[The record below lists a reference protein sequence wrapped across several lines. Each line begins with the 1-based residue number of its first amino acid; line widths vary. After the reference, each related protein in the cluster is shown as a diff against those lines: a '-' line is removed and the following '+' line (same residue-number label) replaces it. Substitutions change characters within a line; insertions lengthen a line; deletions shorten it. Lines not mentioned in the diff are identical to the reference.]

1 MGFEPTNRGFAVPPL
16 KPLEYVALFYQERKL
31 TTTKIKIPA
40 RYFYWCRGGDLNS
53 YELSPTAP
61 SRQRVYRF
69 HHLGPPETFV
79 GRGARIRTPDLRF
92 WRPLLYQLSYTP
104 RLYLDQLQVA
114 ISPSKYSIENQVFTP
129 VECESWKFI

>member
-1 MGFEPTNRGFAVPPL
+1 MMHRVVQFWRRRGDSNSRIKVLQTSA
-16 KPLEYVALFYQERKL
+16 L
-31 TTTKIKIPA
+31 TTWLRRPIFIDA
-40 RYFYWCRGGDLNS
+40 SLWCRGGDLNS
-53 YELSPTAP
+53 YGLSSTAP
-61 SRQRVYRF
+61 SRPRVYRF